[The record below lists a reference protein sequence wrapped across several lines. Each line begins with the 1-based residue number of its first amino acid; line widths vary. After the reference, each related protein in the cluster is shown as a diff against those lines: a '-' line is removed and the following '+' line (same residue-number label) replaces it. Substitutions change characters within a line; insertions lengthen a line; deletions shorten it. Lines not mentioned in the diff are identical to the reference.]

1 MLAAEAGC
9 HPSDFLIEGVN
20 LVELA
25 STTAVNPLRR
35 RFPQREHSLEITS
48 MGTSLVIAATSQ
60 WMPWVTELFRN
71 VEVSEAHSPQL
82 LSEAS
87 MRASR
92 DSYRLHGPYHYSVTT
107 SADWQSREAP
117 PGYTVEIGG
126 GELLQSLVP
135 ADWPNA
141 ISPRASTQGRHVA
154 VAAIAIRAG
163 AAVGVATATEDSD
176 ALQQIGIDVQ
186 REHRGRGLGRA
197 LTSQVAGEVLRRG
210 RVPYYGA
217 DADNIASL
225 RTAQSAGF
233 YPCWTSA
240 FTTKASG
247 ENR

>member
-1 MLAAEAGC
+1 
-9 HPSDFLIEGVN
+9 
-20 LVELA
+20 
-25 STTAVNPLRR
+25 
-35 RFPQREHSLEITS
+35 
-48 MGTSLVIAATSQ
+48 MGTSAVVSATSQ
-60 WMPWVTELFRN
+60 WMPWITELFGN
-71 VEVSEAHSPQL
+71 VLVVEALSPQL

-186 REHRGRGLGRA
+186 QEHRGRG
-197 LTSQVAGEVLRRG
+197 S
-210 RVPYYGA
+210 
-217 DADNIASL
+217 
-225 RTAQSAGF
+225 AQRL
-233 YPCWTSA
+233 PP
-240 FTTKASG
+240 K
-247 ENR
+247 

>member
-9 HPSDFLIEGVN
+9 HPSDFLVEGLH

-25 STTAVNPLRR
+25 SSAAVNPLRR
-35 RFPQREHSLEITS
+35 HFPQREHSLAIAT
-48 MGTSLVIAATSQ
+48 MGVGVVVAATTK
-60 WMPWVTELFRN
+60 WMPWVTELFRD
-71 VEVSEAHSPQL
+71 VRPSEAL
-82 LSEAS
+82 FLDILSKAS
-87 MRASR
+87 KQVAH
-92 DSYRLHGPYHYSVTT
+92 DSYRLNGPLLYSVVSSQDLRVHAT
-107 SADWQSREAP
+107 SAE
-117 PGYTVEIGG
+117 YVI
-126 GELLQSLVP
+126 ELGDAALLRSLDP

-141 ISPRASTQGRHVA
+141 ISPRALTQGQNVA
-154 VAAIAIRAG
+154 VAAIAIRNG
-163 AAVGVATATEDSD
+163 AVVGVATATEDSD

-217 DADNIASL
+217 AADNIASL

-240 FTTKASG
+240 FTTTASG
-247 ENR
+247 VNR